1 MRLLISAIVVLM
13 AFVSLS
19 QKKYEQS
26 SNPFGNPIH
35 QTEEKQQQTI
45 EMSKEDSLEMIADI
59 TNNETEWM
67 IRNRKRLNDIEF
79 SEVRIM
85 VTVELTAEV
94 EVNPKGNVVAVKWV
108 ETSTNDPQLLAM
120 VATKI
125 REQLRYESLEIDFNT
140 LHFYTVR
147 FVPN

>member
-1 MRLLISAIVVLM
+1 
-13 AFVSLS
+13 
-19 QKKYEQS
+19 
-26 SNPFGNPIH
+26 
-35 QTEEKQQQTI
+35 
-45 EMSKEDSLEMIADI
+45 MIADI
-59 TNNETEWM
+59 ANNETEWM

-94 EVNPKGNVVAVKWV
+94 EVNPKGNVVAVQWV
-108 ETSTNDPQLLAM
+108 ETSTDDPQLLAM

>member
-45 EMSKEDSLEMIADI
+45 KMSEEDSLEMIADI
-59 TNNETEWM
+59 ANNETEWM

-94 EVNPKGNVVAVKWV
+94 EVNPKGNVVTVKWV

-147 FVPN
+147 FFPN